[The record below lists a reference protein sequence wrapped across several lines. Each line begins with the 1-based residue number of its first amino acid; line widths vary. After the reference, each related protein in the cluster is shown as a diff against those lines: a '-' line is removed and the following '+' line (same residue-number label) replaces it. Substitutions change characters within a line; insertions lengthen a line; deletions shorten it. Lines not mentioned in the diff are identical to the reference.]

1 MHEVAI
7 DNQDVGSVI
16 CWDFDVMRYDVVYT
30 LFLVNPPRD
39 SKPTGGVT
47 ASSGDWIIH
56 VIQKLEPF

>member
-47 ASSGDWIIH
+47 ASSGDWNIH
-56 VIQKLEPF
+56 VIQKLELC